1 MIKKILSI
9 IIFSFS
15 VLVTNAQEKKPNIV
29 FIEVDDL
36 PAHYTTIM
44 GLKESDTP
52 TVDKLAN
59 EGVFFNNAI
68 VQGTMCGP
76 SRNSF
81 ITGVYPHNLGF
92 YQNGPFPGLK
102 TNTWALPAA
111 LQRAGYYTAHIGKSH
126 IHPSI
131 EGLTGKK
138 VEKSQKGHERLG
150 FDYVWNSLG
159 RTVVSGRKIK
169 EGKDMYVDFL
179 IANGYLDKMKQKEK
193 VSTLPEDI
201 YLDGLYTK
209 LALEFLESH
218 KNETYFMWLNYSVPH
233 GPYDVEQK
241 YHDKFNES
249 MVPIP
254 NYVDDKGEGIPA
266 LLRPHS
272 ITNGE
277 KQILEEQLGNMSN
290 ISYMDYQVSKILA
303 KIKETGHE
311 ENTVIVFFS
320 DHGVFVGDH
329 GLIHKSSLYKEVL
342 NPTLIIKD
350 PRNKSN
356 GRVVTRP
363 VALLDVLKTTMEIAG
378 ASQKDIDTPYGESL
392 IPLIKNEKGYKSKFA
407 VGESPG
413 YYAIVTDDFKYI
425 APFDYNKNGFEVL
438 FDLKKDP
445 NETTN
450 VADDYP
456 KTIKRFRKIAKE
468 WLAESGDVLIQ
479 KEKPTKKNKKKGN
492 KKSKKGKTSKKNSIL
507 KTV

>member
-1 MIKKILSI
+1 MTKRT
-9 IIFSFS
+9 FSLIVF
-15 VLVTNAQEKKPNIV
+15 LFTAFLANAQNKKPNIV

-36 PAHYTTIM
+36 PAHYTTMM
-44 GLKESDTP
+44 GLKTSDTP

-81 ITGVYPHNLGF
+81 IVGQYPHNLGF
-92 YQNGPFPGLK
+92 YQNGPFKGLE

-126 IHPSI
+126 IHPSE
-131 EGLTGKK
+131 EGLKGSK
-138 VEKSQKGHERLG
+138 VEKSRKGHERLG

-159 RTVVSGRKIK
+159 RTVVGGRKIK
-169 EGKDMYVDFL
+169 KGKDMYVDFL

-193 VSTLPEDI
+193 VSTLPEDV

-209 LALEFLESH
+209 LALEFLEKH

-249 MVPIP
+249 MVPTP
-254 NYVDDKGEGIPA
+254 NYYGDKGDNIPA
-266 LLRPHS
+266 LLRPHP
-272 ITNGE
+272 IKPG
-277 KQILEEQLGNMSN
+277 KKALLEEQLGNMSN
-290 ISYMDYQVSKILA
+290 ISYMDYQVSRILD

-311 ENTVIVFFS
+311 DNTVIVFFS
-320 DHGVFVGDH
+320 DHGIFVGDH
-329 GLIHKSSLYKEVL
+329 GLVHKSSLYKEVL

-350 PRNKSN
+350 PRNKHN
-356 GRVVTRP
+356 GRIVTRP

-392 IPLIKNEKGYKSKFA
+392 MPLLKDRRGYKSKFA
-407 VGESPG
+407 VGECPG
-413 YYAIVTDDFKYI
+413 YFAIVTEDYKYI
-425 APFDYNKNGFEVL
+425 APFDYQKDGFEVL

-450 VADDYP
+450 VAKSNP
-456 KTIKRFRKIAKE
+456 KTIKKFRKMAKE
-468 WLAESGDVLIQ
+468 WLAKSGEVKIQ
-479 KEKPTKKNKKKGN
+479 KPKLPKKKKGKKNKKG
-492 KKSKKGKTSKKNSIL
+492 KSKN
-507 KTV
+507 